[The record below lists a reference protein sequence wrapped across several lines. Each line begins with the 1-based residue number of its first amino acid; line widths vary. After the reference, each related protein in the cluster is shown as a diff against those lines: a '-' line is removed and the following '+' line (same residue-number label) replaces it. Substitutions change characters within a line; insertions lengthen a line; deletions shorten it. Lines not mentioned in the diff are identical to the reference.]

1 MLQFRRDAV
10 SLAAALFVSRFVH
23 YLATSILFGG
33 ALFPLHGIAS
43 ATDAHG
49 ALPWLRQLLF
59 HAGWLAL
66 ISGIAWFVFSAAE
79 MSASPAGIIAGRV
92 WLFRLVLAAGLVLL
106 LLRRQLTI
114 QGNYAALVGALIL
127 LASIPWIGHG
137 GSDGG
142 ASAPVRAFHLVA
154 AGVWTG
160 ALIVFAGLTVPAAR
174 RLRDD
179 DLRRLHY
186 ALEQFS
192 GVGSVVVGVLL
203 LTGIILLGRPNTS
216 DTYDQVLFAKLA
228 MFAAMLFFATANRF
242 WLTPRLSA
250 RLGSTEGLANAVR
263 ALRIS
268 LLAETALAL
277 LVFAAVA
284 LLDGL

>member
-1 MLQFRRDAV
+1 V

-23 YLATSILFGG
+23 YLATSILFGA

-43 ATDAHG
+43 ATDAHR
-49 ALPWLRQLLF
+49 AFPWLRALPF
-59 HAGWLAL
+59 HAAWLAF

-79 MSASPAGIIAGRV
+79 ISASPAGIIAGRV
-92 WLFRLVLAAGLVLL
+92 WVFRLVLAAGLVLL
-106 LLRRQLTI
+106 LLPRRLTTRR
-114 QGNYAALVGALIL
+114 NYAALAASLIL

-160 ALIVFAGLTVPAAR
+160 ALIIFAQLTVLAAR

-179 DLRRLHY
+179 ELRSLHY

-192 GVGSVVVGVLL
+192 GVGSVVVGVLI
-203 LTGIILLGRPNTS
+203 LTGIILFGRANTS
-216 DTYDQVLFAKLA
+216 DAYDQALFAKLA
-228 MFAAMLFFATANRF
+228 MFAAMLAFAAANRF
-242 WLTPRLSA
+242 WLTPQLSA
-250 RLGSTEGLANAVR
+250 RLGSTDGLANAVH

-268 LLAETALAL
+268 LVAETALAL